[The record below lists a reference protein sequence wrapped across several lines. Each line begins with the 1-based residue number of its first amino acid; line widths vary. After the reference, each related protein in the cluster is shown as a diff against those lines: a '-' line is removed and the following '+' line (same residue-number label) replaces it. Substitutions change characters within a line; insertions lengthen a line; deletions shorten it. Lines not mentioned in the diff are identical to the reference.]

1 MREEADMSNVN
12 QTPERRGL
20 GTLAWIGIGCGV
32 LLVVVVI
39 ALAVASWFVV
49 GKARQVAEDFDVEG
63 NPALAAARMIV
74 RLNPELEEV
83 DVDEEEGTI
92 TVRNTDTGEE
102 ITVDFEDLDQGRIS
116 WKTGDQEVTIDAS
129 GGEGEEVIS
138 VTGDEGEWKLST
150 GGTGAGDVPD
160 WVPVYPETEPVA
172 SHVFEG
178 SEGVRGTCQLETDDG
193 AAQVI
198 DFYQDRLQQ
207 AGYEVTVN
215 RFSSTDGDE
224 GGVVNAEHG
233 ASGRAVVVM
242 VGTEDGRTTA
252 SVSYS
257 EQP

>member
-1 MREEADMSNVN
+1 MSNGT
-12 QTPERRGL
+12 QTPQRQGL
-20 GTLAWIGIGCGV
+20 STLAWIGIGCGV

-39 ALAVASWFVV
+39 ALAAVTWWGV
-49 GKARQVAEDFDVEG
+49 GKARQMADEFEG

-83 DVDEEEGTI
+83 DVDEEAGTI
-92 TVRNTDTGEE
+92 TVRNTRTGEE
-102 ITVDFEDLDQGRIS
+102 ITVDFEDLEQGRIS
-116 WKTGDQEVTIDAS
+116 WKAGDQEVTIDAS

-138 VTGDEGEWKLST
+138 VTGDEGEWKLT
-150 GGTGAGDVPD
+150 TGASGARDVPD
-160 WVPVYPETEPVA
+160 WVPLYPGTEPLA

-178 SEGVRGTCQLETDDG
+178 SEGVRGTCQLETEDG
-193 AAQVI
+193 AAQVL
-198 DFYQDRLQQ
+198 DFYQGQLQQ

-215 RFSSTDGDE
+215 RFSSSEGEE

-242 VGTEDGRTTA
+242 VGTENGRTTA
-252 SVSYS
+252 SVSYT

>member
-1 MREEADMSNVN
+1 MSNGT
-12 QTPERRGL
+12 QTPERKGL

-39 ALAVASWFVV
+39 ALAVTSWFVV
-49 GKARQVAEDFDVEG
+49 GKARQVAEEFDVEG

-74 RLNPELEEV
+74 KLNPELEEV
-83 DVDEEEGTI
+83 DVDQEAGTI
-92 TVRNTDTGEE
+92 TVRNTRTGEE
-102 ITVDFEDLDQGRIS
+102 VTVDFEDLEQGRIS
-116 WKTGDQEVTIDAS
+116 WKAGDHEVTIDAS

-138 VTGDEGEWKLST
+138 VTGDEGEWKLTT
-150 GGTGAGDVPD
+150 GGSDAGDLPD
-160 WVPVYPETEPVA
+160 WVPLYPGTEPMA

-198 DFYQDRLQQ
+198 DFYQKQLQQ

-215 RFSSTDGDE
+215 RFSSSDGEE

-242 VGTEDGRTTA
+242 VGTESGRTTA
-252 SVSYS
+252 SVSFS
-257 EQP
+257 E